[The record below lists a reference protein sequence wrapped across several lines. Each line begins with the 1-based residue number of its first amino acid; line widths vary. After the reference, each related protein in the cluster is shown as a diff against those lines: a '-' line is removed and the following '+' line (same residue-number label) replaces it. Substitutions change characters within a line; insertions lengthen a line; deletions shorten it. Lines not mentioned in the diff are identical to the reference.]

1 MPFVDTTALESIR
14 QLLLAYTKRALEA
27 QEACSKAILGLF

>member
-14 QLLLAYTKRALEA
+14 QLLLAYTKRALEGL
-27 QEACSKAILGLF
+27 EA